1 MKSASRRR
9 YVIGIGAL
17 LAVVVLWVGSSFL
30 MNDIFSDYN
39 KPFAITY
46 MNTASFSLYLIF
58 LFICRRRPA
67 DRQSIIEFNH
77 ALYDTASRSSQ
88 ESLNDSSSYSHTLA
102 HVHNY
107 SSEPTIDDDTHL
119 LYASPSTSSERQT
132 FLDPH
137 DVLMSVQSRQNH
149 LSTRETAKLSLT
161 FCALWFAANWSS
173 NASLAYTTV
182 ASSTILASMSGFF
195 TLCIGSLVGIERF
208 TISKLVAVS
217 TSLIG
222 IILISSTDRSDDDDD
237 NDNSFEQ
244 AAPPRSRI
252 LGDFLALIGAFFYG
266 CYTVLLKLRI
276 KDESRVNMPLFFGF
290 VGLFNTFILWP
301 LFLLLDAAGIEEFA
315 LPSSANFWI
324 MIMVNALLGTFAS
337 DYFWLLSMLMTSPLV
352 VTLGLSLTI
361 PLAIFGDV
369 FVKGIVMAGSYWLGA
384 LMVFIGFVGVN
395 IVAVRE
401 VETQRRGVA
410 VVE

>member
-1 MKSASRRR
+1 
-9 YVIGIGAL
+9 
-17 LAVVVLWVGSSFL
+17 
-30 MNDIFSDYN
+30 
-39 KPFAITY
+39 
-46 MNTASFSLYLIF
+46 
-58 LFICRRRPA
+58 RRPA
-67 DRQSIIEFNH
+67 DKQSIIEFNH

-88 ESLNDSSSYSHTLA
+88 ESINDSIPYSHTLA
-102 HVHNY
+102 QVHNY

-119 LYASPSTSSERQT
+119 LYASSSASSERQT

-137 DVLMSVQSRQNH
+137 DVLMSVQNQQNH
-149 LSTRETAKLSLT
+149 LSMRETAKLSLT
-161 FCALWFAANWSS
+161 FCALWFIANWSS

-208 TISKLVAVS
+208 TLTKLVAVS

-222 IILISSTDRSDDDDD
+222 IVLISSADGSDDDDD
-237 NDNSFEQ
+237 SDVNLFEP
-244 AAPPRSRI
+244 AAPRSRI

-301 LFLLLDAAGIEEFA
+301 LFLLLDATGVEEFV
-315 LPSSANFWI
+315 LPSSTNFWI
-324 MIMVNALLGTFAS
+324 MIMVNALIGTFAS

-395 IVAVRE
+395 VVAIRE
-401 VETQRRGVA
+401 VDTQKRGVA